1 MTCSTSLKITKLSI
15 KVMAKMATVKGRTL
29 RLYVVISCQLLQV
42 LVKIMDSPSW
52 DDLVT
57 KMIIKPLGMQNTG
70 NSFNSSVMDK
80 MAVGY
85 YPDGSLADMIDI
97 GWDASAGQM
106 YSSTADLAKLM
117 TLAFSTD
124 GSSDTQVTADR
135 N

>member
-15 KVMAKMATVKGRTL
+15 KMATVKGRTL

-42 LVKIMDSPSW
+42 LVKIMDFPSW

-106 YSSTADLAKLM
+106 YSM
-117 TLAFSTD
+117 
-124 GSSDTQVTADR
+124 QYC
-135 N
+135 